1 MLLNNNNKKK
11 TRTHNKYSLEMIH
24 TNLGLCDQSNVSIG
38 TIKQPKC
45 NISVTQ
51 LLDVIAAEILQKQ
64 NSNNSKKVRLSTYVT
79 FQQLFVLH
87 IIID

>member
-1 MLLNNNNKKK
+1 
-11 TRTHNKYSLEMIH
+11 MIH
-24 TNLGLCDQSNVSIG
+24 TNLGLCEQSNVSIG

-64 NSNNSKKVRLSTYVT
+64 NSNNNKKKYVYRPM
-79 FQQLFVLH
+79 
-87 IIID
+87 